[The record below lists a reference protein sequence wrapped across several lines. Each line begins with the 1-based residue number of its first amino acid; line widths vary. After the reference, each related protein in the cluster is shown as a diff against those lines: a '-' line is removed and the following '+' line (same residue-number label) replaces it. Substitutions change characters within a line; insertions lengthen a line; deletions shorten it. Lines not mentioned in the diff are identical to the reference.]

1 MEFVPTFV
9 YSNDGEPDKYKYSY
23 KIQNNIYCQQNR
35 CLNNGTCFI
44 SLNNTSVCSC
54 TEDFIGIFK
63 NTIRKYF
70 NSYNKINFK
79 VNIVKLKSLQLQ
91 LQLQLLQNVRNVTS
105 YILQDM
111 IIPIPLLQRLPLPLS
126 VPVIQIHVKIMACV
140 Y

>member
-1 MEFVPTFV
+1 VEFVPTFV
-9 YSNDGEPDKYKYSY
+9 YNNDGEPDNYKYSY
-23 KIQNNIYCQQNR
+23 KIQNNIYCQENK
-35 CLNNGTCFI
+35 CLNNGACFI

-63 NTIRKYF
+63 NTIKKYF

-91 LQLQLLQNVRNVTS
+91 LLQNVRNVTTFDH
-105 YILQDM
+105 LDTF
-111 IIPIPLLQRLPLPLS
+111 PLPLS

>member
-1 MEFVPTFV
+1 VEFVPTFV
-9 YSNDGEPDKYKYSY
+9 YSNDGPNNYKYSY
-23 KIQNNIYCQQNR
+23 KIQNNIFCHENK
-35 CLNNGTCFI
+35 CSNNGTCFI

-63 NTIRKYF
+63 NTIKKYF

-91 LQLQLLQNVRNVTS
+91 LLQNVRNVTTFDH
-105 YILQDM
+105 LDTF
-111 IIPIPLLQRLPLPLS
+111 PLPLS